1 MTSFAQT
8 DGQMQWMS
16 TITAIE
22 FRNCD
27 ITLTTNHARNY
38 DITLIKYQT
47 RG

>member
-16 TITAIE
+16 TITVIE
-22 FRNCD
+22 CRNC
-27 ITLTTNHARNY
+27 

-47 RG
+47 QG